1 MSRPGYRAMV
11 AKPRPLR
18 ETVSIDYADVLEQA
32 VENERWRI
40 IREISQGLEKI
51 ETLEPYTT
59 HTYRRDE
66 RTAKDFQKDA
76 LALVARLGK
85 P

>member
-51 ETLEPYTT
+51 ETIQPADTY
-59 HTYRRDE
+59 YRRDN
-66 RTAKDFQKDA
+66 RSAKDFQKDA

>member
-51 ETLEPYTT
+51 ETLQPADTY
-59 HTYRRDE
+59 TYRRDN
-66 RTAKDFQKDA
+66 RSAKDFQKDA